1 METKI
6 SATLLDYAS
15 PLFEGMPPSVPLEQR
30 RSILQVAITVWNAL
44 VTAAWGGEDLLP
56 DLYRRLD
63 ALPEPGRSTMRA
75 TIDMLVARKR
85 QLFARDLRGI
95 GAWELRQ
102 APNGDVSLWAEA
114 RAPRR

>member
-1 METKI
+1 M
-6 SATLLDYAS
+6 
-15 PLFEGMPPSVPLEQR
+15 
-30 RSILQVAITVWNAL
+30 AITVWNGL

-63 ALPEPGRSTMRA
+63 VLPEPGRSTLRA
-75 TIDMLVARKR
+75 TIDMLVVRKR
-85 QLFARDLRGI
+85 LLFAGDLRGI

-102 APNGDVSLWAEA
+102 APNGDVSLWVEA